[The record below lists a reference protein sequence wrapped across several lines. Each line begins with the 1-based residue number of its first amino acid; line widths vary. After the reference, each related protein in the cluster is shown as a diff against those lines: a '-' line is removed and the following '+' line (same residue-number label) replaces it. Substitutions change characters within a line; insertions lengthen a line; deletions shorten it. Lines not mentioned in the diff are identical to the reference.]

1 MTKEEIK
8 QIENFVFLKM
18 EEYENRGTT
27 YGSGVS
33 DGLEMALMFIYD
45 VHDIDDKEVIES
57 LKNTIVFLKRN
68 IREQAN
74 KEVEE

>member
-45 VHDIDDKEVIES
+45 IHDIDDKDVIES

-68 IREQAN
+68 IRKQVN
-74 KEVEE
+74 KEVEV

>member
-8 QIENFVFLKM
+8 QIENFILLKM

-45 VHDIDDKEVIES
+45 IDDKEVIES

-68 IREQAN
+68 IRKQVD
-74 KEVEE
+74 KEVEV

>member
-45 VHDIDDKEVIES
+45 IDDKEVIES

-68 IREQAN
+68 IRKQVD
-74 KEVEE
+74 KEVEV

>member
-1 MTKEEIK
+1 MIKEEIK

-45 VHDIDDKEVIES
+45 IHDIDDKEVIES

-68 IREQAN
+68 IRKQVD
-74 KEVEE
+74 KEVEV

>member
-8 QIENFVFLKM
+8 QIESFVFLKM

-45 VHDIDDKEVIES
+45 IHDIDDKEVIES

-68 IREQAN
+68 IRKQVDD
-74 KEVEE
+74 EVDV

>member
-45 VHDIDDKEVIES
+45 MVLRQEKGLIK
-57 LKNTIVFLKRN
+57 
-68 IREQAN
+68 
-74 KEVEE
+74 